1 MTSDYQAMIIQEP
14 AKVEREYH
22 KEGRWGVVHSR
33 CSLFA
38 IFFFQVYFHPAVSFD
53 HQYLIEWTTFLLNWK
68 LQNLIVA
75 KDDKS
80 RIHLLTISLIINK
93 IYPRDVIIE

>member
-1 MTSDYQAMIIQEP
+1 MTSDYQEMIIQEP

-38 IFFFQVYFHPAVSFD
+38 IFFFKSIFILLFPSTTNTWLNDQLFAW
-53 HQYLIEWTTFLLNWK
+53 IENY
-68 LQNLIVA
+68 
-75 KDDKS
+75 
-80 RIHLLTISLIINK
+80 K
-93 IYPRDVIIE
+93 I